1 MTQRLLHISRHWL
14 GILALCAYAPEALAQ
29 LEPMINTAQMRKM
42 GIESISVTLYNG
54 DEEGNRHGRGEKERY
69 YLYDPAGNILE
80 RNYYPEKPAYN
91 RTIIYEYR
99 KGKLWRESLNK
110 GGNLQES
117 TEVTGY
123 AGNLPAA
130 MKRKDPMGKLQATEE
145 RTYLADTLL
154 AEVRLYDTDK
164 QLVSQRKITYVP
176 GTALVASEAET
187 RGGYHRT
194 VVENTYDTQNRLVI
208 QKVYDNTGAHVRN
221 VTYTYDEAG
230 RQTRKL
236 SKHLD
241 GTLAEDLYYTWDDN
255 GQLIEEYVKYAD
267 IDLRDSRQHTYDNQG
282 LHKGTLAFE
291 ASTRHWRVATFEYTF
306 YKKD

>member
-1 MTQRLLHISRHWL
+1 MQCKQRHFAPLRLSV
-14 GILALCAYAPEALAQ
+14 LALCLFATAANAQ
-29 LEPMINTAQMRKM
+29 LEPMVNPAQIRKM
-42 GIESISVTLYNG
+42 GIESITVTLYNG
-54 DEEGNRHGRGEKERY
+54 DQEGNRHGRGEKERY

-80 RNYYPEKPAYN
+80 RNFYPEKPAYN
-91 RTIIYEYR
+91 RTVIYEYR

-117 TEVTGY
+117 TEVTAY
-123 AGNLPAA
+123 AGNLPAVL
-130 MKRKDPMGKLQATEE
+130 KRKDPMGKLQATEE

-164 QLVSQRKITYVP
+164 QLVTQRTITYLP
-176 GTALVASEAET
+176 GTALVASETET
-187 RGGYHRT
+187 RAGNKRK
-194 VVENTYDTQNRLVI
+194 VLENTYDAQNRLI
-208 QKVYDNTGAHVRN
+208 SQKVYDNTGAHVRN

-267 IDLRDSRQHTYDNQG
+267 IDLRDSRQHTYDNRG
-282 LHKGTLAFE
+282 LHIGTLAFE